1 MLVVLPLWE
10 IFCGRPY
17 SIAQNLT
24 LSKLLLQ
31 ENANLHIRS
40 NNNLNADSITVGA
53 GTELYAE
60 YWIVSDQTFG
70 VCAST
75 LTAEHT
81 STIEVLN
88 TELMTLA
95 FECDTVILD
104 GELTAGVLT
113 SYAMLEEFRTGDSSA
128 VTFTPESQSI
138 LVGETMVLGGQVTLN
153 ALMNFDEWVS
163 LEIAS
168 GATVTMNEE
177 TDSSG
182 EITIQVNNIANIAGT
197 FNPPVSVNFD
207 TGTPDFIVSGTFR
220 FDDASAFKADRLEVS
235 GVFACDT
242 PLDLS
247 GQGNTKIENIVIAD
261 GGTYLN
267 VYNSALHVFS
277 ALTYRAI

>member
-1 MLVVLPLWE
+1 M
-10 IFCGRPY
+10 
-17 SIAQNLT
+17 
-24 LSKLLLQ
+24 LLQ

-70 VCAST
+70 VYAST

-197 FNPPVSVNFD
+197 FNPPVSVNFG

-220 FDDASAFKADRLEVS
+220 FDDSSAFIADRLEVS

-242 PLDLS
+242 PLDLR
-247 GQGNTKIENIVIAD
+247 GRGNTKIENIVIAD
-261 GGTYLN
+261 GGAYLN
-267 VYNSALHVFS
+267 V
-277 ALTYRAI
+277 